1 MKAILSITLVLNC
14 LLFYSQNKTSQDEI
28 SLIANVEK
36 IDSLKYTYVI
46 HIKHNSKKGIFTVE
60 KLCENNNKNYNYK
73 LSVNKSYLFRLKKRI
88 YMVGNPPEA
97 SVEHE
102 YVDDKL
108 IWSSK
113 TGIIFY
119 ENCLNM
125 CGLKIDN
132 EGRFKECK

>member
-14 LLFYSQNKTSQDEI
+14 LLFFSQQKTSLDEI
-28 SLIANVEK
+28 SLIAKVEK

-60 KLCENNNKNYNYK
+60 KLCEDKKNYNYK
-73 LSVNKSYLFRLKKRI
+73 LSVNKSYLFRLKKRL
-88 YMVGNPPEA
+88 YVAGNLPKE

-113 TGIIFY
+113 TGVIFY

-132 EGRFKECK
+132 EGRLKECK